1 MELDEVCGLEQR
13 TMGNWAADV
22 FQNSYCKKLPLGA
35 LRVLAGYSKEKGYYK
50 NPRTTFVGKSEHGD
64 LGKKIFPWLETILND
79 VRLKDFPTAKGFLT
93 LLMNLRWVLLQD
105 SAILIKVH
113 GRTHSMFQC
122 NLNIFNCG
130 LFDDYARELQKHMD
144 DATDPNDI
152 NIDTLLPG
160 VLQKFDDMVETQNTI
175 QQDISGIKAEITV
188 DRIGQEFDY
197 KMKYFSTVIAN
208 AVSCASH
215 AASNVFTAYA
225 GHNITL
231 NQVTDMV
238 YS

>member
-13 TMGNWAADV
+13 NMGNWAADV
-22 FQNSYCKKLPLGA
+22 FQKSYCKKLPLGA

-50 NPRTTFVGKSEHGD
+50 NPRTTFVGKPEHAD
-64 LGKKIFPWLETILND
+64 LGKKIYPWLETILND

-105 SAILIKVH
+105 AAILIKVH
-113 GRTHSMFQC
+113 GRTHAMFQC
-122 NLNIFNCG
+122 NPEIFNCA
-130 LFDDYARELQKHMD
+130 LFDDYARELQKYMD

-188 DRIGQEFDY
+188 DRIGQEFDCN
-197 KMKYFSTVIAN
+197 S
-208 AVSCASH
+208 
-215 AASNVFTAYA
+215 
-225 GHNITL
+225 
-231 NQVTDMV
+231 
-238 YS
+238 